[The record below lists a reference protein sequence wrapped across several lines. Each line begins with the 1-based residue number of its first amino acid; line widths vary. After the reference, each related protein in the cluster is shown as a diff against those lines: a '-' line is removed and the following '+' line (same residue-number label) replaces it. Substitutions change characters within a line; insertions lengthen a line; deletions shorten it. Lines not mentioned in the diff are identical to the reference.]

1 MKKRASLLPWCI
13 AAAVCAVIGGV
24 LLSTPVR
31 FTGGLLIGV
40 GAVLLLWGALKGKKV
55 LRCFLGV
62 LLLIGFLIFAAAE
75 FQVVRYACRKDDS
88 PVSAVI
94 VLGAGVYGTTPSLS
108 LRVRLEAALD
118 YIADKPDVPIVV
130 SGGQG
135 SGENITE
142 AQCMNDWLT
151 AHGVNENRIW
161 MEDRSTST
169 KENLENSC
177 AVLQSHGIDTTDNIA
192 VVSADYHVYRASLYW
207 GLPTMVPVPATMDGR
222 WWPLTVN
229 YFIREA
235 FGVVYLR
242 VFG

>member
-13 AAAVCAVIGGV
+13 TAAVCAVIGGV

-31 FTGGLLIGV
+31 FSGGLLIGV

-55 LRCFLGV
+55 LRCV
-62 LLLIGFLIFAAAE
+62 LALLILIGFLVFAAAE
-75 FQVVRYACRKDDS
+75 IQVLRYAHKNDDS

-94 VLGAGVYGTTPSLS
+94 VLGAGVYGTAPSLS

-118 YIADKPDVPIVV
+118 YISNKPDVPIVV

-142 AQCMNDWLT
+142 AQCMRDWPV
-151 AHGVNENRIW
+151 AHGVDESRIW
-161 MEDRSTST
+161 MEERATST
-169 KENLENSC
+169 KENIDFSRAL
-177 AVLQSHGIDTTDNIA
+177 LQERGIDTTDNIA

-207 GLPTMVPVPATMDGR
+207 GLPWMVPVPAPMDGH
-222 WWPLTVN
+222 WWPITVN

-235 FGVVYLR
+235 FGVVYVR